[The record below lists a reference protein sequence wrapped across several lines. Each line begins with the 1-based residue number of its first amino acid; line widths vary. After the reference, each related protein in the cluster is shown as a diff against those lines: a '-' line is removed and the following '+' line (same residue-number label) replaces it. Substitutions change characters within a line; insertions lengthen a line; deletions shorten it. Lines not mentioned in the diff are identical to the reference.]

1 MHPAVTLT
9 DKPAPTQIRTLHTLL
24 RSFNDAESGYPL
36 DARPLLITLTDS
48 NTGDVLG
55 GLFGATGYAWLH
67 VDMLFVSESL
77 RGSGLGTQ
85 LMRQAEDEALRRGCR
100 GAYLDTFDFQ
110 ARGFYERLGYTVF
123 GQLEDTPPGHTRFFL
138 KKLFA

>member
-1 MHPAVTLT
+1 MHPTLTLT
-9 DKPAPTQIRTLHTLL
+9 DKPDPAQIRTLHTLL
-24 RSFNDAESGYPL
+24 RSFNDTESGYAF
-36 DARPLLITLTDS
+36 DARPLLITLADP